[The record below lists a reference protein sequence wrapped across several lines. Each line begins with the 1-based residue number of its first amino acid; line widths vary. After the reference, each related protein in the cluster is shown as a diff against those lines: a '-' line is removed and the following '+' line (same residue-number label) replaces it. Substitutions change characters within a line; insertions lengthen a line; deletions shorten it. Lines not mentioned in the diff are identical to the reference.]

1 METIPEQEPTI
12 TGTDPQ
18 APPKPAGLTAEEK
31 RRRKRRRALKSFLFR
46 VIGLVLVVYILFFH
60 LVGVTLMPNTDMA
73 PRLDA
78 GDLLLFYRLERNPK
92 ARDIVVIDKIMDP
105 LYVRSGEDPG
115 IIRKALNW
123 LGFPDPNGSE
133 TKRFVCRVVA
143 GPGDTVDIG
152 EESGL
157 KINGNTVAET
167 NIFYQTRPYEEHTEY
182 PLKLGE
188 GEYFVLA
195 DMRNGG
201 MDSRYF
207 GTVTLDEIKGVV
219 ITLLRRNNM

>member
-1 METIPEQEPTI
+1 M
-12 TGTDPQ
+12 
-18 APPKPAGLTAEEK
+18 
-31 RRRKRRRALKSFLFR
+31 
-46 VIGLVLVVYILFFH
+46 
-60 LVGVTLMPNTDMA
+60 
-73 PRLDA
+73 
-78 GDLLLFYRLERNPK
+78 
-92 ARDIVVIDKIMDP
+92 
-105 LYVRSGEDPG
+105 
-115 IIRKALNW
+115 
-123 LGFPDPNGSE
+123 
-133 TKRFVCRVVA
+133 
-143 GPGDTVDIG
+143 DIG